1 MVSRHDNK
9 REGYIDDALDEQ
21 SKKTAKEDLEHKM
34 EIALREDK
42 MMDLD
47 NNDDEFMDALD
58 IDEDGKDDV
67 DDVSLEHNKEE

>member
-1 MVSRHDNK
+1 
-9 REGYIDDALDEQ
+9 
-21 SKKTAKEDLEHKM
+21 M

-47 NNDDEFMDALD
+47 NDDDEFMDALD

>member
-1 MVSRHDNK
+1 
-9 REGYIDDALDEQ
+9 L
-21 SKKTAKEDLEHKM
+21 KKTAKEDLEHKM

>member
-1 MVSRHDNK
+1 M
-9 REGYIDDALDEQ
+9 
-21 SKKTAKEDLEHKM
+21 KKTAKEDLEHKM

-47 NNDDEFMDALD
+47 NDDDEFMDALD